1 MRSGLLLFAYCFAS
15 ILEFFS
21 KTWTQI
27 SLHNIGEE
35 KAPVHTSQTEETS
48 PKKGSL
54 SIGEERKDKEMYS
67 ASKAPTSFHSS
78 GNDLMTEHYLRI
90 YRPFASAVLMFSP
103 TYQDP
108 DEYQPSNR

>member
-1 MRSGLLLFAYCFAS
+1 M
-15 ILEFFS
+15 
-21 KTWTQI
+21 TWKQI
-27 SLHNIGEE
+27 SLHNIGKE

-54 SIGEERKDKEMYS
+54 SIGEERKDKENVQCIKGTDQFS
-67 ASKAPTSFHSS
+67 LKREWF
-78 GNDLMTEHYLRI
+78 NDTEHYLRI

-108 DEYQPSNR
+108 DEYQPSNRWQKFW

>member
-15 ILEFFS
+15 ILECFS

-35 KAPVHTSQTEETS
+35 KAPVHTNQTEETS

-54 SIGEERKDKEMYS
+54 SIGEERKDKENVQCI
-67 ASKAPTSFHSS
+67 KGT
-78 GNDLMTEHYLRI
+78 DQ
-90 YRPFASAVLMFSP
+90 FSLKW
-103 TYQDP
+103 
-108 DEYQPSNR
+108 E